1 MNERKGNGLRAE
13 TGLKKFPWMIELVV
27 GGEERRL
34 KGGFLMRRLT
44 GKWG

>member
-1 MNERKGNGLRAE
+1 
-13 TGLKKFPWMIELVV
+13 MIELVKE
-27 GGEERRL
+27 GEELRL